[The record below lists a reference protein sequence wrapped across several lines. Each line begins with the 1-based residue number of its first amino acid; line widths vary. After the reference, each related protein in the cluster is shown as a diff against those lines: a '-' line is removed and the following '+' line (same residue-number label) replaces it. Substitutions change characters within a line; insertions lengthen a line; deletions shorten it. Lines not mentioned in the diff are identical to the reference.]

1 MEVIIIICI
10 YCKIMNLMQMR
21 LQRLFVIAFRILF
34 QSLKQK
40 IPQYYN
46 ISTEAGD
53 KFIEYIRN
61 IKENYFKN

>member
-1 MEVIIIICI
+1 MNILMEVIIIICI

-40 IPQYYN
+40 YHNTIIYQLKPVIN
-46 ISTEAGD
+46 LLNT
-53 KFIEYIRN
+53 
-61 IKENYFKN
+61 

>member
-40 IPQYYN
+40 YHNTIIYP
-46 ISTEAGD
+46 TEAGD